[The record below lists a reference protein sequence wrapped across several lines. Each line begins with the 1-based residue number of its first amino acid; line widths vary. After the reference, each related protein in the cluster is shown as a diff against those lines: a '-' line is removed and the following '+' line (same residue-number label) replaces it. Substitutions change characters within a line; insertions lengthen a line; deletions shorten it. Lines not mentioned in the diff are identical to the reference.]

1 MTSLQ
6 TIKCARRN
14 TLIKPL
20 GTYHQVWRENG
31 RWIFYVGW
39 PLLGKALLGGVG
51 GGSLRVA

>member
-20 GTYHQVWRENG
+20 GTYPQVWRENG
-31 RWIFYVGW
+31 RWIFYVG
-39 PLLGKALLGGVG
+39 
-51 GGSLRVA
+51 VASAREGLAGRGWRR